1 MLTKE
6 KIKKTIDLLPDHFT
20 IEEVIEELIVID
32 KIEQGL
38 KDIEDGNIYS
48 TKEVRQKLDKYF
60 YIFTDSHIPANHH

>member
-6 KIKKTIDLLPDHFT
+6 KIKKTIDSLPDNFT

-38 KDIEDGNIYS
+38 KDVEEGNVYS
-48 TKEVRQKLDKYF
+48 TKEVKKKLDKWLK
-60 YIFTDSHIPANHH
+60 